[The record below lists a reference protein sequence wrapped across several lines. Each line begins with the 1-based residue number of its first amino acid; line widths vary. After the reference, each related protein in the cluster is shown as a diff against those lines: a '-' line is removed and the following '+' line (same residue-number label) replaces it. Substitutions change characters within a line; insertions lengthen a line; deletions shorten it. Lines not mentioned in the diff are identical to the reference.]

1 MKKKLLSLVLAVAML
16 FSLAIPAFADEAEA
30 AAPYTVPA
38 DVAGKVVIL
47 HTNDVHGADLAESG
61 KAIGDAGVA
70 ALKKAFEKAGA
81 EVLLLS
87 AGDATQGAPIV
98 NLSQGEAAIEF
109 MNAAGYSAM
118 VPGNHEFDWGADN
131 FQTIAKKAEF
141 PVLAANIVDEKTGE
155 AIFATSTIFET
166 KAGLKIGVFGL
177 DTPEAATK
185 TNPEKVKGIKFLAGE
200 ELYECAE
207 INIQALKDEQCD
219 FIICLGHLGV
229 DEETKAGGNRS
240 VDVVEKVSGI
250 DLFIDGHSHSTTD
263 EIAAVI
269 DNADKSNV
277 LNGTKIVSTGT
288 KLANVGVVVID
299 PATKA
304 MTDELV
310 PAAAWTEVDE
320 EVASIVNKTNEDVDN
335 ALSTI
340 MGKTEVML
348 DGARD
353 PGVRTQE
360 TNLGDFAADAILWFA
375 RKNAGGDDK
384 VDVALTNGGGIR
396 ASIEVGEISMKTMN
410 TVFPFGNTVA
420 TIELTGQQLLE
431 ALESATYAAPK
442 ALGAF
447 PQVAGVEFTIDTTG
461 EYENGEAYGT
471 YFRCANPGTR
481 VTDVKVGGE
490 PLDLEKTY
498 VLATND
504 FTAVGGDTYY
514 SFKDVKSTMKDTGI
528 PLDQALSEYTNEV
541 LGGTITAEKYGKPAG
556 RITIKYVGVEPGAWY
571 TDAAKNVID
580 KGIMNATSAGNFD
593 PNGIVTR
600 GTVFQTLYNLEG
612 KPENVNKMATFPDAQ
627 GKWYEDAARWA
638 EANELVNGTGAGL
651 FEGDRA
657 ITRAELVV
665 VLERYAKLK
674 GVDTASETNLL
685 TYADGETIAAY
696 SVDAFKWAVGTG
708 MIKGKNGNLLDPAGT
723 AVRAELAQI
732 LTNYTAAPWGA
743 AVLLGEASAISKYGN
758 VGTTIPY
765 GNLGVVGITVGDIL
779 KVEIT
784 GQKAIEIPLGTGYS
798 NVDQGSPLA
807 LADTSTNT
815 LALAINR
822 GDFATTYGLGVKGDS
837 GYAITEGKEIKISL
851 AQKGGYLAEME
862 VRELDSKRTNSRD
875 DYASDE
881 VFANFRPIT
890 VGNIAEG
897 VLYRTSSPVNPEL
910 GRNAYADKLI
920 ENAGVKTIVN
930 LADCRNTIAEYE
942 GFDNTYYAKQNYV
955 CLNMGVDM
963 YAADAIEDLKNG
975 LEFMVENPG
984 PYAFH
989 CTEGKDRAGYYAML
1003 LEALMGATVQ
1013 DIVADYM
1020 LSFENYYFV
1029 KADTEQWSKI
1039 AASNIEKDLIKLTG
1053 AKDIVEAGE
1062 ADLAAAAE
1070 KYMIETIGLTQEQV
1084 NTLKTNLS
1092 TPIGA

>member
-47 HTNDVHGADLAESG
+47 HTNDVHGAIENYA
-61 KAIGDAGVA
+61 KVA
-70 ALKKAFEKAGA
+70 TLKKMFADAGA
-81 EVLLLS
+81 EVLLVD
-87 AGDATQGAPIV
+87 AGDF
-98 NLSQGEAAIEF
+98 SQGETYVSVSEGKTAVELMNLVGYEVAA
-109 MNAAGYSAM
+109 
-118 VPGNHEFDWGADN
+118 PGNHEFDYGYENLKELEKLA
-131 FQTIAKKAEF
+131 QF
-141 PVLAANIVDEKTGE
+141 PILCANIVDAKGEPLFQTGLV
-155 AIFATSTIFET
+155 TDT
-166 KAGLKIGVFGL
+166 KIGKIGIFGL
-177 DTPEAATK
+177 DTPETATK
-185 TNPEKVKGIKFLAGE
+185 AHPAKIKGLTFLGSE
-200 ELYECAE
+200 ELYECAAL
-207 INIQALKDEQCD
+207 NVKNLKDEGAE
-219 FIICLGHLGV
+219 FILCLSHLGID
-229 DEETKAGGNRS
+229 DESKANGNRS
-240 VDVVEKVSGI
+240 IDMLDKVEGI
-250 DLFIDGHSHSTTD
+250 DLLIDGHSHSTLEAMKEVTD
-263 EIAAVI
+263 
-269 DNADKSNV
+269 
-277 LNGTKIVSTGT
+277 GTGKVGNTVVTSTGT
-288 KLANVGVVVID
+288 KIANVGVVIID
-299 PATKA
+299 ADKNITTENVPVEAITGA
-304 MTDELV
+304 DETV
-310 PAAAWTEVDE
+310 AAAAQAVVKEVEDLYGATFGKSNVALNGERAPGNRTE
-320 EVASIVNKTNEDVDN
+320 
-335 ALSTI
+335 
-340 MGKTEVML
+340 
-348 DGARD
+348 
-353 PGVRTQE
+353 E
-360 TNLGDFAADAILWFA
+360 TNLGDLITDAMVWQVT
-375 RKNAGGDDK
+375 KDGGLD
-384 VDVALTNGGGIR
+384 VDNDHVVAITNGGGIR
-396 ASIEVGEISMKTMN
+396 AAIAAGDITRNDVNK
-410 TVFPFGNTVA
+410 VLPFGNTVA
-420 TIELTGQQLLE
+420 TVYITGEAMLE
-431 ALESATYAAPK
+431 ALEASTFCTPTAV
-442 ALGAF
+442 GGF
-447 PQVAGVEFTIDTTG
+447 PQVSGINFTIDTAAAFDAG
-461 EYENGEAYGT
+461 ENYEGT
-471 YFRCANPGTR
+471 TYAKPNSINR
-481 VTDVKVGGE
+481 VTVDSVNGKDFD
-490 PLDLEKTY
+490 PTATY
-498 VLATND
+498 AVVTND
-504 FTAVGGDTYY
+504 FMAAGGDTYFTFTT
-514 SFKDVKSTMKDTGI
+514 SDKIVDTGV
-528 PLDQALSEYTNEV
+528 PMDEALMAY
-541 LGGTITAEKYGKPAG
+541 ITEELKGEITEAYAAPQG
-556 RITIKYVGVEPGAWY
+556 RITVKYVGVEPGAWY
-571 TDAAKNVID
+571 TAAAKNVID
-580 KGIMNATSAGNFD
+580 KGIMKATTGGSFD

-600 GTVFQTLYNLEG
+600 ATVFQTLYNMEG
-612 KPENVNKMATFPDAQ
+612 KPAVETAATFSDVAAGVWYADAAAWAQANGLAQ
-627 GKWYEDAARWA
+627 G
-638 EANELVNGTGAGL
+638 TGDNT
-651 FEGDRA
+651 FNGDRTV
-657 ITRAELVV
+657 TRAELVV
-665 VLERYAKLK
+665 ALERYAKLK
-674 GVDTASETNLL
+674 GVDTVSETNLL
-685 TYADGETIAAY
+685 TYADGETLSEY

-708 MIKGKNGNLLDPAGT
+708 MIQGKNGNLLDPAGT
-723 AVRAELAQI
+723 AVRSELAQI

-743 AVLLGEASAISKYGN
+743 AVLLGQAASISKYGN
-758 VGTTIPY
+758 VTTDIPY
-765 GNLGVVGITVGDIL
+765 GNLGVVGIAVGDIL

-784 GQKAIEIPLGTGYS
+784 GQKALELPLGTGYS

-807 LADTSTNT
+807 LADTSTGT

-822 GDFATTYGLGVKGDS
+822 GDFATTYGLGTKGDS
-837 GYAITEGKEIKISL
+837 GYAITEGVEIKISL

-942 GFDNTYYAKQNYV
+942 GFADTYYAKQNYV

-1053 AKDIVEAGE
+1053 TKDIVEAGE